1 MSLKVSP
8 SKSWGKNVISQNTL
22 SGSSQWKYAWI
33 CSGLLPPFQTVDSE
47 PDACRRLPCNSAF
60 AISSPSPVIAS
71 TKVQDD
77 ARTLRTSMAPD
88 VEMHSAKLISLHEPS
103 QSRRAVSTRHRVSS
117 SMFIRIVVWTGRS
130 ASGRLPSL
138 AGCVPKQT
146 FQHSSGT
153 RGRQRLCV
161 WVSYQER
168 MDGLFRHVDQNR
180 STAVPTRDLEQR
192 TL

>member
-103 QSRRAVSTRHRVSS
+103 QSRRVVSTRRRVSS
-117 SMFIRIVVWTGRS
+117 SMFIRIVVWAGRS
-130 ASGRLPSL
+130 AFGRSRPRYS
-138 AGCVPKQT
+138 ANP
-146 FQHSSGT
+146 
-153 RGRQRLCV
+153 
-161 WVSYQER
+161 
-168 MDGLFRHVDQNR
+168 R
-180 STAVPTRDLEQR
+180 STLLGSCRLKRLFPAQQRAELVPSFLHVTQAQPFPEAFDGFWLVAHGGI
-192 TL
+192 